1 MEPIIYFLFL
11 LIFTIILLLVYVI
24 IEKRKRENSEEKVL
38 RVMFAHDKVNVKD
51 ELLTH
56 NEQRFY
62 RDLQK
67 KFGGHYYI
75 FSQVSLSALLKIRE
89 DQKDVY
95 EKHANISKFYFDF
108 VLITKEHFKPALVIE
123 LNDKSH
129 GHYKRKVRDAY
140 FSTMLESAD
149 IKFFSCESNYLTYDH
164 YMEEVG
170 KILSPPP
177 PPPTT

>member
-11 LIFTIILLLVYVI
+11 LIFTIVLLLIYII
-24 IEKRKRENSEEKVL
+24 IEKRKRGNSEEKLL
-38 RVMFAHDKVNVKD
+38 RVMFGHDKASVKD

-67 KFGGHYYI
+67 TFGERFYI
-75 FSQVSLSALLKIRE
+75 FSQVSLPALLRIKE
-89 DQKDVY
+89 DQKDLY
-95 EKHANISKFYFDF
+95 EKHTNINKFYFDF
-108 VLITKEHFKPALVIE
+108 VLSSKVHFKPVLVIE
-123 LNDKSH
+123 LNDRSH
-129 GHYKRKVRDAY
+129 GHYKRKVRDIY

-164 YMEEVG
+164 YMEEIV
-170 KILSPPP
+170 KILHLKQTDP
-177 PPPTT
+177 